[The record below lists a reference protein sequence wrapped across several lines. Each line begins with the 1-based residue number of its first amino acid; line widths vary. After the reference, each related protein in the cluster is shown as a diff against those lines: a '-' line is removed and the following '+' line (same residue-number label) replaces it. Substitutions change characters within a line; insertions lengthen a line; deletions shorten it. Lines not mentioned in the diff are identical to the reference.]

1 VGLAVHPTG
10 RPLATAEIHETRPDM
25 ADVLFPRLSEKEPD
39 AEGVLATWFVS
50 DGDQVASGQ
59 LLAEVMVEKV
69 SGEVLA
75 PAAGQVRLL
84 VGEDQTARQ
93 GEVIARVN

>member
-1 VGLAVHPTG
+1 M
-10 RPLATAEIHETRPDM
+10 AE
-25 ADVLFPRLSEKEPD
+25 VVFPRLSEQEPD

-75 PAAGQVRLL
+75 PAAGRVSLL
-84 VGEDQTARQ
+84 VAEDQAARQ
-93 GEVIARVN
+93 GEVIARVD

>member
-1 VGLAVHPTG
+1 MSEVV
-10 RPLATAEIHETRPDM
+10 
-25 ADVLFPRLSEKEPD
+25 FPRLSENEPD
-39 AEGVLATWFVS
+39 AEGVVATWFVS

-75 PAAGQVRLL
+75 PAAGRVRLL
-84 VGEDQTARQ
+84 VAEDQTARQ
-93 GEVIARVN
+93 GEVIARVD

>member
-1 VGLAVHPTG
+1 M
-10 RPLATAEIHETRPDM
+10 AE
-25 ADVLFPRLSEKEPD
+25 VVFPRLSENEPD

-69 SGEVLA
+69 SGEVVA
-75 PAAGQVRLL
+75 PAAGRVRLL
-84 VGEDQTARQ
+84 VAEDQTTRQ
-93 GEVIARVN
+93 GEVIARVD

>member
-1 VGLAVHPTG
+1 MT
-10 RPLATAEIHETRPDM
+10 
-25 ADVLFPRLSEKEPD
+25 DVRFPQLSEEQPD

-59 LLAEVMVEKV
+59 LLGEVMVEKV

-75 PAAGQVRLL
+75 PAAGRVRLL
-84 VGEDQTARQ
+84 VAEDQTARQ
-93 GEVIARVN
+93 GVVIARVE